1 MIDHTGKAVESPEF
15 KDWMHSLY
23 VRRELKGPAVPENPI
38 ARLIQ
43 NDPEYAAPATPPS
56 RGAALAVMR
65 IARLRAMR
73 RFLAPHPSSH
83 QTHENKGQSAK
94 AGIGRGGVV

>member
-1 MIDHTGKAVESPEF
+1 LIDHTGKAVESPGLPN
-15 KDWMHSLY
+15 WIHSLY
-23 VRRELKGPAVPENPI
+23 VRHELKGPAVPENPI
-38 ARLIQ
+38 ARLIA
-43 NDPEYAAPATPPS
+43 DTPEPATPPS